1 VVSFRNV
8 NDLKEKHIVLLP
20 IFIFKNPYL
29 FLMCSK
35 DLKITQFFSFL
46 AQRESLTDAVELF
59 VS

>member
-8 NDLKEKHIVLLP
+8 NDLKENHIFLLS
-20 IFIFKNPYL
+20 IFIFKIPYL
-29 FLMCSK
+29 FLICSE
-35 DLKITQFFSFL
+35 DLKMTQFFSFL